1 MGNRFDDVQ
10 ILKAIELGDK
20 YSLAKIPVNS
30 FTIHSIAIDIG
41 FGSSNTAV
49 VATKFLKEES
59 KMRVVFSQEWEHGDP
74 QAIVNLIFR
83 QSYIIFVATGCIN
96 IQMDGSYR

>member
-41 FGSSNTAV
+41 FGSSNTA
-49 VATKFLKEES
+49 KLYYFCCHRMYQYS
-59 KMRVVFSQEWEHGDP
+59 
-74 QAIVNLIFR
+74 
-83 QSYIIFVATGCIN
+83 
-96 IQMDGSYR
+96 DGWQL